1 MYSSGGPGGGRGRG
15 GSKDM
20 TVTPCRH
27 TMGLNYILS
36 LSSLSLFI
44 FLFLLQVACGL
55 LSILSSYTFLFYP
68 IHVLLPSS

>member
-1 MYSSGGPGGGRGRG
+1 MYSSGGPGGGVG

-36 LSSLSLFI
+36 LSSLSPVI
-44 FLFLLQVACGL
+44 FLF
-55 LSILSSYTFLFYP
+55 YFK
-68 IHVLLPSS
+68 LPLDEF